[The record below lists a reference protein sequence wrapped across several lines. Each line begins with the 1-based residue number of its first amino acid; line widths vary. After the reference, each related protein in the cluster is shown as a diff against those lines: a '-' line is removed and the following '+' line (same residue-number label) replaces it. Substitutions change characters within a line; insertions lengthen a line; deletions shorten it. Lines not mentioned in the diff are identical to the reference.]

1 MKIVLSQGVITVKHD
16 KSVKIALDSCNLHDS
31 CIKRRPHRDRTVQL
45 FTSKIDLGYAYGQ
58 MKLSEEMSRQCL
70 FATDGT
76 KLSGLFQFRIRFYGL
91 ASLPTFQGKIHRTVE
106 YSTPAWMNDIIV
118 VTRGSK
124 QDHEQKLFEVLSKL
138 RNAGYRLGKRNPNS
152 S

>member
-1 MKIVLSQGVITVKHD
+1 
-16 KSVKIALDSCNLHDS
+16 
-31 CIKRRPHRDRTVQL
+31 
-45 FTSKIDLGYAYGQ
+45 

-124 QDHEQKLFEVLSKL
+124 QGHEQKLFEVLSKF
-138 RNAGYRLGKRNPNS
+138 RNTGYRLGKRKSKFFLKHMKWLVHEIDENGTKPNEEKEEATLKLKKPNHAKELKTFS
-152 S
+152 MQSNF